1 MAPMESVSAA
11 LRPLLSPYT
20 PITTAPSGHVTNPVP
35 NTTKAPINAD
45 LGPSLVKKLR
55 VMEPA
60 KNCIREAHT
69 NGWLGERCRVSA
81 SR

>member
-45 LGPSLVKKLR
+45 LGSSLVKKL
-55 VMEPA
+55 PA
-60 KNCIREAHT
+60 M
-69 NGWLGERCRVSA
+69 
-81 SR
+81 